1 MGNIRLQRITR
12 IRDKRHTRIRM
23 PATKQDVKNQ
33 QRKAKIIVIFL
44 CVQSR
49 QMTTRFCSSGGVKCD
64 TPTSHKYGV
73 PLALI

>member
-33 QRKAKIIVIFL
+33 QRKAKITVIF
-44 CVQSR
+44 CA
-49 QMTTRFCSSGGVKCD
+49 FKAD
-64 TPTSHKYGV
+64 K
-73 PLALI
+73 

>member
-33 QRKAKIIVIFL
+33 QGKAKIIVIF
-44 CVQSR
+44 C
-49 QMTTRFCSSGGVKCD
+49 TFKAD
-64 TPTSHKYGV
+64 K
-73 PLALI
+73 